1 MTLLV
6 CNAGFLET
14 LPIFM
19 NKAIHEIAAILFSV
33 LGVLFL
39 GEIFPQA
46 LCTGP

>member
-1 MTLLV
+1 MLVTLLV

-19 NKAIHEIAAILFSV
+19 NKAINEIVAILFSV

-39 GEIFPQA
+39 GEIFP
-46 LCTGP
+46 